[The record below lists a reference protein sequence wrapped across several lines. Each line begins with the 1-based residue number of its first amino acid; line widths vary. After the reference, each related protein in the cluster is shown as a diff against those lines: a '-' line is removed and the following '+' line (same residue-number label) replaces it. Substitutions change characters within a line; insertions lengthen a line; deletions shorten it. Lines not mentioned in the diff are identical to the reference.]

1 MKKLLRFLL
10 TALAGTALLA
20 PAAQAQTFPNST
32 LDSWAIRSTSVTTGV
47 EAPIGWQTTDD
58 FVAVLSGSRLP
69 FTTNTTIKTTTA
81 RTGPFAAQIQTQ
93 NVPLLGVVPGFLLL
107 GSFPNNVNSD
117 IKGIPF
123 TGRPANL
130 QFYYQL
136 SGAQAVNDAAG
147 VIVQLTRRVNGM
159 LTTVAEAEYEF
170 PALAAN
176 YTLGT
181 VPLQYSSGLA
191 PDSMSVA
198 FFSGNAATVTAGTT
212 LRIDDV
218 SFTGTATATR
228 NPALNAALS
237 AAPNPSPDGR
247 YLLQGLTPA
256 QLAAPLTVLDATGRV
271 VRREPAL
278 TARAARNLDLSTL
291 TPGIYT
297 VQLLTADGLVTR
309 KLAR

>member
-32 LDSWAIRSTSVTTGV
+32 LDSWVTRNNIESPV
-47 EAPIGWQTTDD
+47 NWQTIDTEIATQ
-58 FVAVLSGSRLP
+58 VPIPLP
-69 FTTNTTIKTTTA
+69 PTVTKTTVA
-81 RTGPFAAQIQTQ
+81 RTGPFAAQLATR
-93 NVPLLGVVPGFLLL
+93 NLLGQLELPGIILL
-107 GSFPNNVNSD
+107 GNSFNSGGGD
-117 IKGIPF
+117 IPGGLPF
-123 TGRPANL
+123 TGRPAAL

-136 SGAQAVNDAAG
+136 SGPQAIADSAYMAVE
-147 VIVQLTRRVNGM
+147 LTRLVNGNVQI
-159 LTTVAEAEYEF
+159 VAEGEHF
-170 PALAAN
+170 FRTLAST
-176 YTLGT
+176 YTLVT
-181 VPLQYSSGLA
+181 VPLRYRSSLA
-191 PDSMSVA
+191 PDSVSMG
-198 FFSGNAATVTAGTT
+198 FTSGAAEDITAGTT
-212 LRIDDV
+212 LRIDDIL
-218 SFTGTATATR
+218 FTGTASATR

-278 TARAARNLDLSTL
+278 TARAARTLDLSTL
-291 TPGIYT
+291 PVGIYT